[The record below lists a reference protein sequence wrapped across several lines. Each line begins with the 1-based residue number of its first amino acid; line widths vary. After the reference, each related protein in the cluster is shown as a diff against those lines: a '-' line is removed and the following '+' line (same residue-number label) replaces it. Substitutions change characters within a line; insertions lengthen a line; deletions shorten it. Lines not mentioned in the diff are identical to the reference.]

1 MACGALLTFWS
12 PGLQALAQ
20 PSGTLARV
28 LITNDNGI
36 EDGRLVALAEAFA
49 DAGAEVWV
57 AAPAEN
63 RSGFTNYAPAT
74 GEGVFR
80 VKSVDLGPRIRAYA
94 VDGSPADSVVFAV
107 TGPMR
112 DRPPTLVVSGMNGG
126 ANAGESWIGSGTV
139 GAARTAAA
147 IGLRAVAVS
156 GVPSRPEAH
165 HRVAAGWVVDL
176 VGAPVVSE
184 LQAPDYVTV
193 SFPERPLDQVRG
205 AVLALRADRFVDAV
219 SEMKALSGEWET
231 WTLKPLGISEA
242 APGEDV
248 EVMSRGFIAVVTMR
262 VGDMDLGRMEA
273 LASRADVLPA
283 WTAES
288 VVPSC
293 PLGVGV
299 EDAPTGARVF
309 QIAPDGVAEAAGLK
323 PGDILVQVDETQLAG
338 LENPVRT
345 MSDALARKA
354 CGAEVALRVQRDEIV
369 LELTVRRLQG

>member
-12 PGLQALAQ
+12 SSVQARMQ
-20 PSGTLARV
+20 PSETLARI

-80 VKSVDLGPRIRAYA
+80 VKSVVMGPRIRAYA

-165 HRVAAGWVVDL
+165 HRAAADWVVDL
-176 VGAPVVSE
+176 VGAPIISE
-184 LQAPDYVTV
+184 LQAPDYITV
-193 SFPERPLDQVRG
+193 SFPELPLDQVKG
-205 AVLALRADRFVDAV
+205 AVLAPRADRFVDAV
-219 SEMKALSGEWET
+219 SERGAPSGDWET

-242 APGEDV
+242 TPGEDV
-248 EVMSRGFIAVVTMR
+248 EVMSRGFIAVATMR
-262 VGDMDLGRMEA
+262 VGDMELDRMA
-273 LASRADVLPA
+273 TLARRADVLPG
-283 WTAES
+283 WTPALAA
-288 VVPSC
+288 PSC

-299 EDAPTGARVF
+299 EDAAAGASVF
-309 QIAPDGVAEAAGLK
+309 HVAPDGVAQAAGLK
-323 PGDILVQVDETQLAG
+323 VGDILVRVDDTELVAAERPTTA
-338 LENPVRT
+338 
-345 MSDALARKA
+345 MSDALARKTCA
-354 CGAEVALRVQRDEIV
+354 SEVALRVQRDDVV
-369 LELTVRRLQG
+369 LNLTVRRLPQ

>member
-12 PGLQALAQ
+12 SGVQARMQ
-20 PSGTLARV
+20 PSETPARI

-80 VKSVDLGPRIRAYA
+80 VKSVIMGPRIRAYA

-156 GVPSRPEAH
+156 GVPSRPVAH
-165 HRVAAGWVVDL
+165 HRAAADWVVDL
-176 VGAPVVSE
+176 VRAPIVSE

-193 SFPERPLDQVRG
+193 SFPELPLDQVKG
-205 AVLALRADRFVDAV
+205 AVLAPRANRFVDAV
-219 SEMKALSGEWET
+219 AEKDGQSGEWET

-242 APGEDV
+242 TPGEDM
-248 EVMSRGFIAVVTMR
+248 EVMSRGFIAVATMR
-262 VGDMDLGRMEA
+262 VGDMELSRMAA
-273 LASRADVLPA
+273 LARRADVLPS
-283 WTAES
+283 WTPALAA
-288 VVPSC
+288 PSC

-299 EDAPTGARVF
+299 EDAAAGARVF
-309 QIAPDGVAEAAGLK
+309 QVAPDGVAQAIGLK
-323 PGDILVQVDETQLAG
+323 SGDILIQVDETNLVG
-338 LENPVRT
+338 LDSPVRT
-345 MSDALARKA
+345 MSDALAGKS
-354 CGAEVALRVQRDEIV
+354 CGSEVALRVQRNDVV
-369 LELTVRRLQG
+369 LELTVRRLRQ

>member
-12 PGLQALAQ
+12 SDVQARMQ
-20 PSGTLARV
+20 PSETPARI

-57 AAPAEN
+57 VAPAEN

-80 VKSVDLGPRIRAYA
+80 VKPVVMGHRIRAYA

-112 DRPPTLVVSGMNGG
+112 DRQPTLVVSGMNGG

-165 HRVAAGWVVDL
+165 HRVAADWVVDL
-176 VGAPVVSE
+176 VGAPIVSE

-193 SFPERPLDQVRG
+193 SFPELPLDQVKG
-205 AVLALRADRFVDAV
+205 AVLAPRANRFVDAV
-219 SEMKALSGEWET
+219 SERGDPSGDWET

-242 APGEDV
+242 MPEEDV
-248 EVMSRGFIAVVTMR
+248 AVMSRGLIAVATMR
-262 VGDMDLGRMEA
+262 VGDMELSRMAA
-273 LASRADVLPA
+273 LANRADVLPG
-283 WTAES
+283 WTPVSAA
-288 VVPSC
+288 PSC

-299 EDAPTGARVF
+299 EDAAAGARVF
-309 QIAPDGVAEAAGLK
+309 QVARDSVAQAIGLK
-323 PGDILVQVDETQLAG
+323 VGDILLQVDETYLVG
-338 LENPVRT
+338 LDSPVRT
-345 MSDALARKA
+345 MSDVLGRKT
-354 CGAEVALRVQRDEIV
+354 CRSEVALRVQRNDVV
-369 LELTVRRLQG
+369 LEITVRRLPQ